1 MNRLM
6 DEFAKF
12 LSALGFIT
20 MANLSAASYE
30 TTTTSVDCKER
41 NCSYESIGIGAT
53 YYNFNA
59 GDVISPAYYLVADGR
74 YVWSARAQVGL
85 LVRVGMGSNN
95 LRGTFPTTLKTKASY
110 FLLDAKLKAG
120 WNVLSKDYPL
130 FLNVFGEL
138 VSQTPTKS
146 FGRSYSVVGLEL
158 DGNIPVGGN
167 LKLTYGASYG
177 VLVASYFYDNTRSKV
192 PNSSSN
198 FEASAN
204 VGISYEFS
212 NGYAYFARIIGR
224 YQSIGASSEATYEN
238 ALVSYPKSSNYAGM
252 FEMGVEF

>member
-6 DEFAKF
+6 NEFAKF
-12 LSALGFIT
+12 LGALGFIAT
-20 MANLSAASYE
+20 ANLSAASYE
-30 TTTTSVDCKER
+30 TTTTSTDCKER

-59 GDVISPAYYLVADGR
+59 GDVLSPAYYLVADGK

-85 LVRVGMGSNN
+85 LVRAGMGSNE
-95 LRGTFPTTLKTKASY
+95 LKGTFPATLKTKGSY
-110 FLLDAKLKAG
+110 FFLDAKLKAG

-130 FLNVFGEL
+130 FLNIFGEI
-138 VSQTPTKS
+138 VSQTPKES
-146 FGRSYSVVGLEL
+146 FGRSYSVVGLEV
-158 DGNIPVGGN
+158 DGNVPLGEN

-177 VLVASYFYDNTRSKV
+177 VLTASYFYDNTRANA

-198 FEASAN
+198 FEATAN
-204 VGISYEFS
+204 VGISYEFG

-224 YQSIGASSEATYEN
+224 YQNIGASSEATYEN
-238 ALVSYPKSSNYAGM
+238 AQVSYPKSSNYAGM
-252 FEMGVEF
+252 LEMGVEF